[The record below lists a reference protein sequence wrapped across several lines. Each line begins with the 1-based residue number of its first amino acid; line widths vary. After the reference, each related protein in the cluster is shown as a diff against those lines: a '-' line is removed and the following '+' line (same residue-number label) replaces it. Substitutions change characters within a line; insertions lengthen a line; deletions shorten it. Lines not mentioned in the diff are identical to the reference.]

1 MKTCPL
7 KTHTTASLQLL
18 TVLITLILCLDTG
31 SLPVL
36 NRIAAAAPII
46 TSTDQHSPDTARRS
60 TAPDREVELVSA
72 TSVGVTIQLIIPES
86 DFHLNNATTTT
97 EVGKVESQTFSF
109 PGCRFTTEPGMPRLP
124 VQTTLIAVPA
134 DVDFQLRIVEKRFKT
149 QKNIERMAYTPTPQA
164 TTQPKKDRFFPNN
177 IAEIREAGWIRE
189 NRILPIQLNPV
200 QYNPVRRE
208 ARLYHRIVVEVRFIE
223 TVSRAPSAMPSGLR
237 EESTVYNT
245 IFNNLLINP
254 QNAIQWRS
262 PILQA
267 PSAPSAP
274 SMSPRY
280 KISVTES
287 GMYSITAS
295 DLTAAGADVTTI
307 KPRTLKLTNRGRQ
320 IPIFVRGENDD
331 RFNPTD
337 EIVFYGERQHGETN
351 YINPFTDENIYWL
364 SWNAGPGSRMGTKT
378 VLASTSNT
386 QDHTL
391 FLTRAHIEQDL
402 TFRRFRDVNL
412 GEGQTYEEFSQGL
425 QTRSFR
431 LTELPPLPDDS
442 WFWAQLTAPSSKSF
456 NFTLAGLADTA
467 RPATVRISLH
477 GRSNTAHDC
486 DIWLNDKTRL
496 GEARW
501 TGETE
506 YQLQNPEL
514 SQSFL
519 ENGR

>member
-46 TSTDQHSPDTARRS
+46 TSRDQHSRDTARRS

-109 PGCRFTTEPGMPRLP
+109 PGCHFTTEPGMPRLP

-237 EESTVYNT
+237 EESAVYNT

-364 SWNAGPGSRMGTKT
+364 SWNAGPGSPNGHKN
-378 VLASTSNT
+378 STR
-386 QDHTL
+386 Q
-391 FLTRAHIEQDL
+391 
-402 TFRRFRDVNL
+402 
-412 GEGQTYEEFSQGL
+412 Y
-425 QTRSFR
+425 
-431 LTELPPLPDDS
+431 
-442 WFWAQLTAPSSKSF
+442 K
-456 NFTLAGLADTA
+456 
-467 RPATVRISLH
+467 
-477 GRSNTAHDC
+477 
-486 DIWLNDKTRL
+486 
-496 GEARW
+496 
-501 TGETE
+501 
-506 YQLQNPEL
+506 
-514 SQSFL
+514 
-519 ENGR
+519 